1 MDFKDKKVLIFGLG
15 LLGGGVATTN
25 WFLKQGTQV
34 TVTDLKTE
42 EQLKSSLE
50 KINGEVQLKLGGHNE
65 NDIYA
70 NDVIVCNQD
79 VSINNPY
86 VQLAFKEGKQ
96 VETEGTL
103 FFKIFPNKIIGIT
116 GTRGKTTTTVWTNTF
131 LRLISRSTTVGN
143 FGEVNPFME
152 IANKGDEFDIAVAE
166 VPSFQLEYF
175 GLINKGP
182 EIAVITNLSAD
193 HLNRHGDMKNYAL
206 VKANISKYQT
216 PNQHLIL
223 NYDNEWTEFFISQKP
238 QSHIWR
244 FSKDKLP
251 GNIDGLY
258 YQNNEILFQE
268 KGGSQSV
275 LSVGDFIKEE
285 GVHNLE
291 NLLASSLVAYLAGVP
306 WDKIQTAI
314 SSLPQI
320 EFRQEIVFKNK
331 KLMIINDTTATS
343 PEGTI
348 QAIKRFGGLETILII
363 GGTDKDLNFTELGK
377 VIPEFIR
384 PDNIVFLTG
393 SATDKIR
400 TVLGDFAHDCP
411 SYDSLRECVEIASK
425 KASQYPQSVIL
436 FSPASKSFEKFK
448 NEYDRGEQFNNL
460 IKDYYE

>member
-1 MDFKDKKVLIFGLG
+1 MDFKNKNVLIFGLG

-25 WFLKQGTQV
+25 WFLKQGARV

-42 EQLKSSLE
+42 EQLESSL
-50 KINGEVQLKLGGHNE
+50 KKVNGEIQLKLGGHDE
-65 NDIYA
+65 NDIRTH
-70 NDVIVCNQD
+70 DIIVCNQD

-86 VQLAFKEGKQ
+86 IQLALKEGKQ
-96 VETEGTL
+96 IETEGTL
-103 FFKIFPNKIIGIT
+103 FFKIFQKRIVGIT
-116 GTRGKTTTTVWTNTF
+116 GTRGKTTTTAWTNTF
-131 LRLISRSTTVGN
+131 LKSVFRSTTVGN
-143 FGEVNPFME
+143 LGEINPFME
-152 IANKGDEFDIAVAE
+152 MVDKGDEFDIAVAE

-175 GLINKGP
+175 ELINKGP

-206 VKANISKYQT
+206 VKANIFKYQT
-216 PNQHLIL
+216 QDQYLIL
-223 NYDNEWTEFFISQKP
+223 NHDDEWTEFFVSQKP
-238 QSHIWR
+238 QSRIWQ
-244 FSKDKLP
+244 FSKNKLP
-251 GNIDGLY
+251 KDIDGLY
-258 YQNNEILFQE
+258 YQNNEIFFQE
-268 KGGSQSV
+268 KDDIQSV
-275 LSVGDFIKEE
+275 LSIDDFIKEKGE
-285 GVHNLE
+285 HNLK
-291 NLLASSLVAYLAGVP
+291 NLLASALVAHLAGVP
-306 WDKIQTAI
+306 WDKIQTNI
-314 SSLPQI
+314 PSLPQI

-343 PEGTI
+343 PEGTA
-348 QAIKRFGGLETILII
+348 QAIKRFGGPETILII

-377 VIPEFIR
+377 VIPGFIR

-400 TVLGDFAHDCP
+400 LALGDFATNCP